1 MLLVR
6 SEYFVLL
13 EFTLEHFIVVDLKM
27 RNKLDEPTLSP
38 AEEVN
43 VSRLAPLVSINT
55 GRRREETLES
65 SLMHVLEYIA
75 KNQEKS

>member
-27 RNKLDEPTLSP
+27 RNKLDEPTR
-38 AEEVN
+38 
-43 VSRLAPLVSINT
+43 VSRLASLVSINT